1 MHLKSY
7 INSLAD
13 YRQAPIQWQAV
24 IACPEE
30 QLQKEM
36 RCVVRPYKRTET
48 VQVISKG
55 DVALLKLES
64 DLPKFCKGMVPVT
77 VGSNLLSGELEE
89 QLPGHAVGETF
100 CACVQGKAVNVT
112 VLKCSRTVFP
122 EPTDDMVVRYAKA
135 HEEYAGVCGVAELQR
150 RIIADHCERQRQD
163 AVYDAMQQLL
173 NYVLTHSD
181 WEFDEDE
188 LQHLNETAIEFERQ
202 RLLQDEGKDFDA
214 ISDEEIMR
222 YFGIPGRE
230 RLMEILISGN
240 EQRIAM
246 ALWSTTCRG
255 LDPASCSLEDEETL
269 NFDFLEAYVRENLI
283 YKEDV

>member
-1 MHLKSY
+1 MKSY

-13 YRQAPIQWQAV
+13 YRQVPIQWEVV

-36 RCVVRPYKRTET
+36 RGVVRPYKWTET

-64 DLPKFCKGMVPVT
+64 ELPKLSKGMVPVT
-77 VGSNLLSGELEE
+77 VGSNLLDRELEL

-100 CACVQGKAVNVT
+100 CACVQGKTVNVT

-122 EPTDDMVVRYAKA
+122 EPTDEMVVQYTKN
-135 HEEYAGVCGVAELQR
+135 HEEYAGVCTVAELQR
-150 RIIADHCERQRQD
+150 RITVDYCERQRQD
-163 AVYDAMQQLL
+163 AVYDAMQQIL
-173 NYVLTHSD
+173 NYVLSHSD

-188 LQHLNETAIEFERQ
+188 LQQLNETVIESERQ
-202 RLLQDEGKDFDA
+202 RLLQEEGKDLDT

-222 YFGIPGRE
+222 YFGIPDRE
-230 RLMEILISGN
+230 RLMEILMSGN

-246 ALWSTTCRG
+246 ALWSTICRG

-269 NFDFLEAYVRENLI
+269 NFDFLEAYVRDNLI